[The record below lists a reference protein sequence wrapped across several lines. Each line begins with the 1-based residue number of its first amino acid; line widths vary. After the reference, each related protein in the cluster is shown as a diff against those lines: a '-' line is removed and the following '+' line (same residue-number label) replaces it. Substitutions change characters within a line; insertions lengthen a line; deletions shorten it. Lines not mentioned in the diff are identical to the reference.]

1 MCCPSGARAGPFAQ
15 YSLSFGFPWNRPPRK
30 RFAPETERVRSSGEE
45 HAPTLPAPG
54 GAGRLLPDLLS
65 APLPLSPPY
74 LPSSSEASPPFG
86 RPSLRQPAPNPRST
100 GRSRT
105 AACGGGNRLGGRGL
119 PPPHIPLRICASWN
133 RDYRT
138 RCIPMLRFPLLRHEQ
153 FIVAFA
159 YSLFTNILVCI
170 KINSTVKQC
179 FEYFCCT

>member
-119 PPPHIPLRICASWN
+119 PPPHIPKLTYPCASSSL
-133 RDYRT
+133 RT
-138 RCIPMLRFPLLRHEQ
+138 LSVHQPIHHFLLPHICFNCRIWQRLVELCQ
-153 FIVAFA
+153 E
-159 YSLFTNILVCI
+159 ILV
-170 KINSTVKQC
+170 KNLC
-179 FEYFCCT
+179 FLK